1 MYCMYFLLIC
11 LSFSLPND
19 SWRSNL
25 KICNN
30 FAYFQ
35 HFFRYVKGMLLGKF
49 TPIFYSRIVIYSS
62 HLNEQ
67 KKTHQKIL
75 IFHEVMPC
83 QSLPIFQLIW
93 NASKIFPRYMT
104 SLEPNVRNYAY
115 MSILSNVFALR
126 VFAYPFPF
134 GKLKY
139 CFLR

>member
-1 MYCMYFLLIC
+1 
-11 LSFSLPND
+11 
-19 SWRSNL
+19 
-25 KICNN
+25 
-30 FAYFQ
+30 
-35 HFFRYVKGMLLGKF
+35 MLLGKF

-115 MSILSNVFALR
+115 ISILFQCICFKNVR
-126 VFAYPFPF
+126 IPFPIWKVKILFLKVNWPLSPKKLVSLSENEHNFLYDVINKEF
-134 GKLKY
+134 GQIWVNSQN
-139 CFLR
+139 F